1 MSSTK
6 GSNGIKDGQL
16 NEQTFIDWVANVD
29 DFKPYIL
36 QGVLSISKLA
46 REFGLNR
53 DVFYTNPE
61 IRDRHWPA
69 LNKRLEEEGV
79 LKLRVGKPAEIVP
92 RQPQQRATSDA
103 RIKQIQE
110 ENEAVKAE
118 NRELRKQLDKLKGI
132 DEILHPTGRLP
143 W

>member
-1 MSSTK
+1 MSAEK
-6 GSNGIKDGQL
+6 GSNGIKDGQQNTQAFL
-16 NEQTFIDWVANVD
+16 KWMADVE
-29 DFKPYIL
+29 DFKPYIH
-36 QGVLSISKLA
+36 QGVLSISRVA
-46 REFGLNR
+46 RECGLNR

-61 IRDRHWPA
+61 IRDSHWPA
-69 LNKRLEEEGV
+69 LNKRLEDEGV
-79 LKLRVGKPAEIVP
+79 LKLRVATPAQAVP
-92 RQPQQRATSDA
+92 RQHQRSATSDA

-132 DEILHPTGRLP
+132 DEILHTTGRLP

>member
-1 MSSTK
+1 MSAAK

>member
-1 MSSTK
+1 MSAAK

-92 RQPQQRATSDA
+92 RQPQQRK
-103 RIKQIQE
+103 R
-110 ENEAVKAE
+110 
-118 NRELRKQLDKLKGI
+118 R
-132 DEILHPTGRLP
+132 
-143 W
+143 